1 TLVIE
6 PLAIAVHHHA
16 ERHAVDAGT
25 DAAIINRGARVD
37 SHAMALRR
45 IPDHVR
51 SLVHHELEK
60 HALIET
66 GATDQEVLCRPL
78 APLIL
83 SPGLAKPFAI
93 GLKAAGGENRRPCLD
108 PFSGLG

>member
-1 TLVIE
+1 NLTWLPGNEKAPDGVALGPEILTLVIE

-78 APLIL
+78 AP
-83 SPGLAKPFAI
+83 
-93 GLKAAGGENRRPCLD
+93 
-108 PFSGLG
+108 